1 MIGIGWLRLIS
12 RSCGVMLALTLVLT
26 AAAILTG
33 RGRALARPLP
43 NPVQVLGLD
52 SCAGKPCF
60 LGLTPAVSRWDEV
73 YLRLAPQYVITN
85 DQRENVYIAEQNG
98 GLSVLV
104 YPDRPGR
111 ATGVRR
117 IAVKS
122 FEDILF
128 VGDLF
133 LLYGAPCSFLIESDL
148 FASLTYPHME
158 VIIKFVGR
166 RVSAF
171 SPIRSVAIFETDRT
185 ASCSTA
191 RWRAW
196 AGFKH
201 RTAYVMRWPAYTQ
214 CVDCGR
220 GPTVR

>member
-1 MIGIGWLRLIS
+1 MIGIGWLRLIV
-12 RSCGVMLALTLVLT
+12 RSCGVMLTLTLVLT
-26 AAAILTG
+26 AVAIFTG
-33 RGRALARPLP
+33 RGRALASPAL
-43 NPVQVLGLD
+43 NPVQALGLD
-52 SCAGKPCF
+52 SCDGKPCF

-73 YLRLAPQYVITN
+73 YLRLASQYIITN
-85 DQRENVYIAEQNG
+85 DQRENVYIAERG
-98 GLSVLV
+98 RILSVLV
-104 YPDRPGR
+104 YADRPGQ

-117 IAVKS
+117 IAVKPVG
-122 FEDILF
+122 DIML

-148 FASLTYPHME
+148 YASLTYPRME

-171 SPIRSVAIFETDRT
+171 SPIRSVAIFETDLT
-185 ASCSTA
+185 ANCSTA

-214 CVDCGR
+214 CIDCGR
-220 GPTVR
+220 VPTVR